1 MSVTGVTAP
10 KGFVASAVHCGIRK
24 KDRLDLALVRSLVPA
39 TGAGMFT
46 VNRVL
51 AAPVVVSK
59 EHLELAQPQAIVA
72 NSGVA
77 NAATGPQGLHDARAT
92 AAAAAET
99 LELEPEQVLI
109 LSTGVIGAQ
118 LPLDNVVAGVR
129 DAAALLGADGGQ
141 AAAEAIMTTDT
152 HPKQAVAHGAGFTV
166 GGMAK
171 GSGMIHPNLAT
182 MLAVVTTDYPL
193 EPGEALE
200 LLAPA
205 LDTSFNAI
213 SVDGEC
219 STNDT
224 VLLLANGASGIER
237 TAASDEEFALCL
249 RRVCGELARQIVADG
264 EGATV
269 LAEIAVR
276 GAASLGEARAIAE
289 RVATSP
295 LVKTALHGHDANWGR
310 IAAAAGSA
318 KFEGGFADL
327 DPERLTIVIDGVPV
341 LVDGRPSGD
350 EPVLTN
356 GRCTIELELGL
367 GDGAATYLT
376 TDLSYDYVRI
386 NAEYRS

>member
-1 MSVTGVTAP
+1 LSVTAA
-10 KGFVASAVHCGIRK
+10 KGFAAGAVHCGVRK
-24 KDRLDLALVRSLVPA
+24 QDRLDLAVVHSLAPA

-46 VNRVL
+46 INRVQ
-51 AAPVVVSK
+51 AAPVVVSR
-59 EHLELAQPQAIVA
+59 EHLRTAQPQAVVA
-72 NSGVA
+72 NSGIA
-77 NAATGPQGLHDARAT
+77 NAATGEPGLDAARLMAQTT
-92 AAAAAET
+92 AAKLGIDT
-99 LELEPEQVLI
+99 EQVLV
-109 LSTGVIGAQ
+109 LSTGVIGEQ
-118 LPLDNVVAGVR
+118 LPIERIVGGITRVVTR
-129 DAAALLGADGGQ
+129 EDGGL

-152 HPKQAVAHGAGFTV
+152 NVKESVAHGAGFTV

-171 GSGMIHPNLAT
+171 GSGMIHPFLAT

-193 EPGEALE
+193 EPGEAIE
-200 LLAPA
+200 FLLPA
-205 LDTSFNAI
+205 VDASFNAI

-237 TAASDEEFALCL
+237 TQATEEEFGLCL
-249 RRVCGELARQIVADG
+249 RRVCGELAKQIVADG

-269 LAEIAVR
+269 IAEIAVR
-276 GAASLGEARAIAE
+276 GAASEAEARAIAE

-318 KFEGGFADL
+318 KHNGGFAAL
-327 DPERLTIVIDGVPV
+327 DPDRLSIVIDGVPV
-341 LVDGRPSGD
+341 LVGGVPSGD
-350 EPVLTN
+350 EPALEN
-356 GRCTIELELGL
+356 GHCEIALDLALGS
-367 GDGAATYLT
+367 GAATYLT